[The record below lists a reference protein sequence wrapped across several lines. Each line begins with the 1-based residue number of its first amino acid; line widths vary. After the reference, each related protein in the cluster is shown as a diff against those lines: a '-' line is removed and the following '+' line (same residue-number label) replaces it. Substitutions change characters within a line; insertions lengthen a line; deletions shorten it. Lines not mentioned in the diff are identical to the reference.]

1 MARCVLG
8 RGFWWQARYVDIS
21 WLNDN
26 KRLSH
31 LTDKNAPPLPDS
43 AKPAGTAFGRTV
55 EDLEKEAMSQ
65 HQAKRLA
72 YQRQMRA
79 LAEQRTRAN
88 GAETSSRGSSRS
100 PSASQSIN
108 VTNMTRSPPC
118 FDHAW
123 LVVQIDPRAEG
134 EGE

>member
-1 MARCVLG
+1 
-8 RGFWWQARYVDIS
+8 
-21 WLNDN
+21 
-26 KRLSH
+26 
-31 LTDKNAPPLPDS
+31 
-43 AKPAGTAFGRTV
+43 
-55 EDLEKEAMSQ
+55 MSQ

-88 GAETSSRGSSRS
+88 GAETSSRGSSMLTS
-100 PSASQSIN
+100 LAFQLIGIADI
-108 VTNMTRSPPC
+108 TIYSPPC

>member
-1 MARCVLG
+1 MAGCVLG
-8 RGFWWQARYVDIS
+8 RGFWWEARYADIS

-26 KRLSH
+26 KRLSR
-31 LTDKNAPPLPDS
+31 LADKNAPPLPDS

-88 GAETSSRGSSRS
+88 GAETSSRGSSMFTS
-100 PSASQSIN
+100 FAIS
-108 VTNMTRSPPC
+108 TNRY
-118 FDHAW
+118 
-123 LVVQIDPRAEG
+123 R
-134 EGE
+134 